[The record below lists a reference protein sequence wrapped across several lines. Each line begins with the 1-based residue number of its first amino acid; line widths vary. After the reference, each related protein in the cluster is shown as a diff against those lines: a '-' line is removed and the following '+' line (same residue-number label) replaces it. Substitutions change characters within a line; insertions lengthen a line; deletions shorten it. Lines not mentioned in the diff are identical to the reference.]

1 MLPRKEINKEKEEPK
16 HTVGE
21 YAKQDELTCT
31 AG

>member
-21 YAKQDELTCT
+21 YAKKVELTRT
-31 AG
+31 TG